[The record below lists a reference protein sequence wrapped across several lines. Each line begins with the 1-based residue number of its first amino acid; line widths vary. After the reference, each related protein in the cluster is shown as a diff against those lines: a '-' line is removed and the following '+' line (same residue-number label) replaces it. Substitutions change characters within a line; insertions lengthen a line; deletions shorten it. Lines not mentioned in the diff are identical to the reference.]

1 MKTVAANQSFPR
13 RAFTLIEIMIVVA
26 IIGLIAAVGVPS
38 MLLAFHKEG
47 IRLAVSDV
55 KELLSDARAQAILKG
70 QKTEVVFHPV
80 DRRIEGVGKSVQ
92 LPDGIEMAML
102 DINLLDFAESDVA
115 RLRFFPNGTCD
126 ELVLILH
133 GGDAWQKISLEYS
146 TSIASS
152 QPVTR

>member
-1 MKTVAANQSFPR
+1 MKTAAAKKTFPR
-13 RAFTLIEIMIVVA
+13 RGFTLIEIMIVVA
-26 IIGLIAAVGVPS
+26 IIGLIAAMGVPS

-47 IRLAVSDV
+47 MRLAVSDV
-55 KELLSDARAQAILKG
+55 KELLGDARAQAILKG
-70 QKTEVVFHPV
+70 EKTEVTFHPA
-80 DRRIEGVGKSVQ
+80 DRKLEAIGKSVQ

-102 DINLLDFAESDVA
+102 DINLLDFAESESA
-115 RLRFFPNGTCD
+115 KLRFFPNGTCD
-126 ELVLILH
+126 ELVLVLH